1 MDDVQ
6 IIELFFLR
14 DERAIK
20 ETAEKYGK
28 LCYRIA
34 KNLLLNS
41 EDVEECVND
50 TYLTVWNKIPPTHP
64 NNLMAFICKITRVLS
79 LKRLEQLRAAKRSA
93 LEIVSLSELED
104 ILPDSRI
111 SPAVEDG
118 EISKAI
124 SAFLRGEQED
134 VRNVFLR
141 RYWFFDSIR
150 DIAARYSF
158 TESKVKAMLFHS
170 RNRLRKY
177 LKKEGIEV

>member
-6 IIELFFLR
+6 IIELFFAR

-20 ETAEKYGK
+20 ETDKKYGK
-28 LCYRIA
+28 LCFRVA
-34 KNLLLNS
+34 KNFLLSS
-41 EDVEECVND
+41 EDAEECVND
-50 TYLTVWNKIPPTHP
+50 TYLVAWNKIPPTHP

-93 LEIVSLSELED
+93 LEIVPLSELED

-111 SPAVEDG
+111 APAVEDG

-124 SAFLRGEQED
+124 SAFLRAEQED
-134 VRNVFLR
+134 ARNVFLR
-141 RYWFFDSIR
+141 RYWFSDSIR
-150 DIAARYSF
+150 DIAERYSF
-158 TESKVKAMLFHS
+158 TESKVKAMLFRS

-177 LKKEGIEV
+177 LKKEGIEA